1 MKGRLVIRGGKPLI
15 GDVSISGAKNS
26 ALKLLAACI
35 LSSEPVEIENLP
47 HLFDVTIMLQ
57 LLGELGV
64 KITLCDNNVVRIDPT
79 SITQLTV
86 PYDLVKAMRA
96 SIVVLGPLL
105 ARFHQARV
113 ALPGGCNIGPRP
125 VDIHLDGL
133 KAMKADIEVV
143 EGFVHASSHGRLK
156 GGRFSMR
163 MVSVTA
169 TENLMMAA
177 TLAEGTTVLRNCAKE
192 PEVIDLANF
201 LNQMGAKV
209 SGAGTSKITIEGVK
223 KLKGTRYGVMPDR
236 IEAGTYL
243 VAAAMTKGRVRL
255 HNVDPA
261 SMKSTLTKLRKA
273 GAKVQTDED
282 TISLEMAQ
290 DKPIKAVDIDTAPYP
305 GFATDMQ
312 AQFVAMNAIAK
323 GVGKVTETIFENR
336 FMHVPEL
343 VRLGANISIKGHT
356 ATCRGVASLLGAP
369 VLASDL
375 RASACLVLAALVAE
389 GETQME
395 GLQHIDRGY
404 AHLEEKLKRLGAD
417 VRRCVD

>member
-35 LSSEPVEIENLP
+35 LCSEPVEIENLP
-47 HLFDVTIMLQ
+47 HLFDVTIMLE

-64 KITLCDNNVVRIDPT
+64 EITLLDKNIVRLDPTKITH
-79 SITQLTV
+79 LTV

-105 ARFHQARV
+105 SRFQEARV

-133 KAMKADIEVV
+133 KAMGADIELV

-156 GGRFSMR
+156 GGKVSMR

-177 TLAEGTTVLRNCAKE
+177 TLADGTTVLKNAAKE

-201 LNQMGAKV
+201 LNQMGAKIT
-209 SGAGTSKITIEGVK
+209 GAGTSRITVEGVR
-223 KLKGTRYGVMPDR
+223 KLKGTRYSVMPDR

-243 VAAAMTKGRVRL
+243 VAAAMTKGRVKL
-255 HNVDPA
+255 HNVDAA
-261 SMKSTLTKLRKA
+261 SMKSTLVKLRKA
-273 GAKVQTDED
+273 GAKIETTDD
-282 TISLEMAQ
+282 SISLEMDDA
-290 DKPIKAVDIDTAPYP
+290 KPLKAVDIDTAPYP

-323 GVGKVTETIFENR
+323 GVAKVNETIFENR

-343 VRLGANISIKGHT
+343 IRLGANISIKGHT
-356 ATCRGVASLLGAP
+356 ATCRGVSSLLGAP

-375 RASACLVLAALVAE
+375 RASACLVLAALAAE

-417 VRRCVD
+417 VRRCV